1 MKKYDVFISYR
12 RSSFESANLIATR
25 LKAAGYRVF
34 FDLESMRS
42 GPFNEQLYNVIEHCR
57 DFVLV
62 LPPNAL
68 DRCVNEEDWVRKEI
82 CHAMAHKK
90 NIIPV
95 MLNGFEWPKQMPQGL
110 EGLENYQSITSSV
123 EFFDLVMKRLESY
136 LKSRKY
142 TLPRVIARWCS
153 IVLLGLLVLFAPI
166 FLLFRVLSVPVCEK
180 VVEHLTIKVMAINF
194 MLEDNKLIAEEWKE
208 YRPYLD
214 GANAEAKDDVYATI
228 QAVENS
234 INEYEQMSNMTI
246 DFSAWEEFLLSF
258 YKMRAESVTSF
269 DALAD
274 GQYRDMR
281 STMNFIRHHLAEE
294 FISPSSHDF
303 GVAAIDTFNI
313 SAEKLYF
320 IYLQM
325 INEFPKSALGGYY
338 EVAPMLTALPQI
350 GLGQSRVE
358 YDVLINRSDESMA
371 LLSNMSEANRDIV
384 DELFMEE
391 YNVKAQG
398 AEALEQYKQRIKAFN
413 LNKEASKGENWL
425 KIVCVANIYKDAIV
439 DDQEALATFGRLL
452 DINAQLVLSD
462 LHRLLDDFK
471 SLYPYATYV
480 PAVKHFFAQNI
491 NNPEF
496 GGVLISEFASGKKHN
511 VYKVGDIITEWNG
524 VRVNNLKTLRGA
536 YAQSQSGNL
545 KLLRLEN
552 GKLKELA
559 LTIPGNEDI
568 VAFTPLVNE

>member
-1 MKKYDVFISYR
+1 MKRYDVFISYR

-68 DRCVNEEDWVRKEI
+68 DRCVNEQDWVRKEI
-82 CHAMAHKK
+82 CHALTYKK

-123 EFFDLVMKRLESY
+123 EFFDLVMKRLENY
-136 LKSRKY
+136 LRSRKY
-142 TLPRVIARWCS
+142 TIPRVVARWCCWA
-153 IVLLGLLVLFAPI
+153 LLGILALLAPL

-180 VVEHLTIKVMAINF
+180 VVEHLTIKIMVTNF
-194 MLEDNKLIAEEWKE
+194 MLEDNKLLAEAWKE
-208 YRPYLD
+208 YKPYLD
-214 GANAEAKDDVYATI
+214 GSSSEAKDKLFETI
-228 QAVENS
+228 QIVENNT
-234 INEYEQMSNMTI
+234 NEYEQLSNMTI
-246 DFSAWEEFLLSF
+246 SLSAWEEFVLLF
-258 YKMRAESVTSF
+258 YKVRAELVASF
-269 DALAD
+269 DVLAD
-274 GQYRDMR
+274 SQYRDMR
-281 STMNFIRHHLAEE
+281 SVMNFMRHHLAEE
-294 FISPSSHDF
+294 YVLPSTHDF
-303 GVAAIDTFNI
+303 GVANIDTFNI
-313 SAEKLYF
+313 SAQKLYY

-325 INEFPKSALGGYY
+325 VNEFPKSALNGYY
-338 EVAPMLTALPQI
+338 EIEPMLTALPQV
-350 GLGQSRVE
+350 GLGRSRAD
-358 YDVLINRSDESMA
+358 YDALISRSDESMA
-371 LLSNMSEANRDIV
+371 LLTNMSEANRDIA

-413 LNKEASKGENWL
+413 LNKEDSQRENWF
-425 KIVCVANIYKDAIV
+425 KIVYFANFYKSTIEDDKQLEAEGIELHAINANLV
-439 DDQEALATFGRLL
+439 LL
-452 DINAQLVLSD
+452 DLYK
-462 LHRLLDDFK
+462 LLDEFQM
-471 SLYPYATYV
+471 LYPNAIYV
-480 PAVKHFFAQNI
+480 PAVKEFFAQNVK
-491 NNPEF
+491 NPKL
-496 GGVLISEFASGKKHN
+496 GGVVITDFAQGKEHN
-511 VYKVGDIITEWNG
+511 VYQIGDIIIEWNG
-524 VRVNNLKTLRGA
+524 IFIDNISTLRAA
-536 YAQSQSGNL
+536 YAKSQSGKL

-552 GKLKELA
+552 GKLKELS